1 MAEGKLSWYLREI
14 NSVAVFLLVEGLRL
28 HFLHFFFF
36 FCPKGQQDTI
46 AQLTSKV
53 QELEQQNLQQLQQVW
68 PAEGMGLRG
77 LLG

>member
-1 MAEGKLSWYLREI
+1 MAEGKLSWYLWEI

-28 HFLHFFFF
+28 HFLLFFFF
-36 FCPKGQQDTI
+36 FPKGQQDTI